1 MAVKRHLRAL
11 GVDDA
16 PFRRGQGECTL
27 VGVLVRAP
35 SYVEGFVLG
44 RVSVDGEDATG
55 EIARMA
61 NSRIGRVANVIMVN
75 GVAVAGLNVVDLRG
89 LSRLT
94 GRPVISVSKNRPR
107 RELFLRAL
115 KKVPGWEERWRLI
128 EDLETVEIDG
138 LYVHPVGLGI
148 EDLRKV
154 IENFQFR
161 GKYPEPLRIAHLLA
175 RALVM
180 GESKG

>member
-16 PFRRGQGECTL
+16 PFERGQGECPL

-44 RVSVDGEDATG
+44 RVEVDGTDATR

-89 LSRLT
+89 LHELT
-94 GRPVISVSKNRPR
+94 GRPVVSVSKNRPR

-115 KKVPGWEERWRLI
+115 RKLPDWESRWRLV
-128 EDLETVEIDG
+128 EGLETAVVEG
-138 LYVHPVGLGI
+138 LFVHPVGLGAD
-148 EDLRKV
+148 DLREV
-154 IENFQFR
+154 LRNFQFR